1 MTSNTPKVQ
10 ENPSKPR
17 QKVKLEDVE
26 VSKKDNKGVS
36 FLSGVL
42 LIVLIV
48 ASIFSFSI
56 VAIELGEIKR
66 LWGLKELT
74 EQQIQENEV
83 KIDALK
89 SDIVTLQDKKA
100 DHDRNASE
108 SNENA
113 RKQYQQYLFYESKRK
128 ESETKAEEALN
139 TLKSSELKNDQLLL
153 EITSNENRGADLLN
167 QKNLLAR
174 EVEGLTKDKLE
185 LAKYPNLLSAAQAE
199 LKDAETQLT
208 EVRTETTVL
217 QKQKELSEEAA
228 IRLQARIEELE
239 KLSGK
244 LMKDLAS
251 SEESLKIARKE
262 KEKLD
267 EQSAVLKGEANAER
281 TMRVENQ
288 QRNNSLLQENAKL
301 EAELASLKKEVS
313 NLKETYGRYEQGLNA
328 LRVSYKKWEEAL
340 NNKKAEAQK

>member
-1 MTSNTPKVQ
+1 M
-10 ENPSKPR
+10 
-17 QKVKLEDVE
+17 
-26 VSKKDNKGVS
+26 
-36 FLSGVL
+36 
-42 LIVLIV
+42 
-48 ASIFSFSI
+48 
-56 VAIELGEIKR
+56 
-66 LWGLKELT
+66 
-74 EQQIQENEV
+74 
-83 KIDALK
+83 
-89 SDIVTLQDKKA
+89 
-100 DHDRNASE
+100 
-108 SNENA
+108 
-113 RKQYQQYLFYESKRK
+113 
-128 ESETKAEEALN
+128 
-139 TLKSSELKNDQLLL
+139 
-153 EITSNENRGADLLN
+153 
-167 QKNLLAR
+167 
-174 EVEGLTKDKLE
+174 
-185 LAKYPNLLSAAQAE
+185 LSAAQAE

-208 EVRTETTVL
+208 EEGGRPYCRSKRAERET
-217 QKQKELSEEAA
+217 A

-267 EQSAVLKGEANAER
+267 EHLLKRRRTQSEQ
-281 TMRVENQ
+281 RVENQ